1 MNDNEVIKVKIFEN
15 EYKIKPGDQS
25 SKYILKLSEYVDKK
39 LFELNKIFP
48 NLSEKK
54 LAILS
59 CLNMADEYFHLKNTL
74 QNNIDKYKN
83 EDNLNVAQDL
93 INKINVILSE
103 N

>member
-1 MNDNEVIKVKIFEN
+1 MGDNEVIRVKIFGN
-15 EYKIKPGDQS
+15 EYKIKPGEQS
-25 SKYILKLSEYVDKK
+25 TQYISKLSEYVDKK
-39 LFELNKIFP
+39 LIELNKIFP

-74 QNNIDKYKN
+74 QNNINNYNKQENLDVAKEIIDK
-83 EDNLNVAQDL
+83 
-93 INKINVILSE
+93 INKILSE